1 MKMTN
6 MEIRKKIRKL
16 ENQEIQHQN
25 NRRARK
31 SKRRPKK
38 VGCECETSHQRR
50 NSRIV
55 TDLKAMSIEIENDHW
70 VPCRM
75 KENYPVSSWNL
86 KPPTTKQRINSQRHW
101 TSQNPYQNLE
111 DNRRMPPKVWE
122 KKNHLQPKIQCLVI
136 LSDKDE
142 GQL

>member
-38 VGCECETSHQRR
+38 VGCECETSHQRH

-55 TDLKAMSIEIENDHW
+55 TDLKAMSIEIENDH
-70 VPCRM
+70 
-75 KENYPVSSWNL
+75 
-86 KPPTTKQRINSQRHW
+86 
-101 TSQNPYQNLE
+101 
-111 DNRRMPPKVWE
+111 
-122 KKNHLQPKIQCLVI
+122 
-136 LSDKDE
+136 
-142 GQL
+142 